1 MLLTPA
7 TDPMGQAIADYH
19 REGKAHELVVR
30 SSMFDDDQLPVPH
43 LFRTPLH
50 MPPLEQEALRHCRGH
65 VLDVG
70 AGAGSHSLA
79 LQARGLSVT
88 AIDISPLSVE
98 VMRERGVQ
106 HALCADFFD
115 DALPQRY
122 DTILMMMNGIG
133 ICGGLNE
140 LPAFFARLDQLLA
153 PGGQVLTDSCDLSYI
168 YEDEEGFIDLSEVEG
183 YYGEVDYRMS
193 YGKTEGRPF
202 CWLYLDMDTLAQQAA
217 QHGYKVTLLR
227 QGEANTFLARIERVD

>member
-1 MLLTPA
+1 MLLSPHN
-7 TDPMGQAIADYH
+7 DPMGRAIADYH
-19 REGKAHELVVR
+19 HEGKAQPLVVR
-30 SSMFDDDQLPVPH
+30 SSMFDDDELPVPH
-43 LFRTPLH
+43 LFRSPLQ
-50 MPPLEQEALRHCRGH
+50 MPLLEQEALRHCRGH

-70 AGAGSHSLA
+70 AGAGSHALA
-79 LQARGLSVT
+79 LQTRGLDVT

-98 VMRERGVQ
+98 VMRERGVRE
-106 HALCADFFD
+106 ARCADFFD

-153 PGGQVLTDSCDLSYI
+153 SGGQVITDSCDLSYI

-193 YGKTEGRPF
+193 YGLIEGPTF
-202 CWLYLDMDTLAQQAA
+202 NWLYLDFDTLAQQAETM
-217 QHGYKVTLLR
+217 GYRATLLR
-227 QGEANTFLARIERVD
+227 RGEAHTFLAKIERAS